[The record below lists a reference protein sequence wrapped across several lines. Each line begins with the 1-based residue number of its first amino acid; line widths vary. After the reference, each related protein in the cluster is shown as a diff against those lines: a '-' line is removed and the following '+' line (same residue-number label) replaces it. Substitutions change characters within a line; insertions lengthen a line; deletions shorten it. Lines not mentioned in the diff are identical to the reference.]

1 MVFAVAPALICAP
14 DAWLAARLCGARTW
28 LHVQDF
34 EIGAAGELG
43 LLPSWAVR
51 AAAAAE
57 RRIMGLFD
65 RVSSISGAMARRLAE
80 KGVSPERVRLFPNW
94 VDTERFRPHREAGA
108 DYRRRWNI
116 PSDVFLVLYA
126 GNMGRKQGLDSLL
139 GAAARLK
146 DRNKILFALAGDGS
160 ERKALESRA
169 AGMEN
174 VRFFPLMPE
183 EEMPSLLNAADL
195 HLVLQRRGAAD
206 LVMPSK
212 LAAILAVGGRALV
225 TADAATELG
234 ILAGENPGIYEMVS
248 PEDEEA
254 LSRAVE
260 RAAGWPSTP
269 CLPARAYAVEH
280 LSRTGILG
288 ALEKD
293 LSSLA
298 AR

>member
-1 MVFAVAPALICAP
+1 
-14 DAWLAARLCGARTW
+14 
-28 LHVQDF
+28 
-34 EIGAAGELG
+34 
-43 LLPSWAVR
+43 
-51 AAAAAE
+51 
-57 RRIMGLFD
+57 
-65 RVSSISGAMARRLAE
+65 
-80 KGVSPERVRLFPNW
+80 
-94 VDTERFRPHREAGA
+94 
-108 DYRRRWNI
+108 
-116 PSDVFLVLYA
+116 
-126 GNMGRKQGLDSLL
+126 
-139 GAAARLK
+139 
-146 DRNKILFALAGDGS
+146 
-160 ERKALESRA
+160 
-169 AGMEN
+169 MEN